1 MALISFA
8 SLPTPDQ
15 MHDTGPRGVVRIGG
29 LQLESHKKGLHP
41 VGFKVR
47 VLPATAQATSLGK
60 LWRLFV
66 DASAS
71 CDVGNLLKRRL
82 YENYLYTRQPSN
94 TFRKG
99 LQFRLGTNSMASRSI
114 SSSSLR
120 ALARSTARPSSFPR
134 PALQPFIHPTA
145 SRTPLPLPLP
155 ATRIPSTA
163 RLAHS
168 IPRPVT
174 DNPKKPNTPKQ
185 PTYELTFT
193 CLPCGSR
200 SAHHVSKQGYH
211 HGSVLITCPSCR
223 NRHVISDHLNI
234 FGNRSLTVEDLMR
247 EKGRL
252 VKRGTLGEDG
262 DVEFW
267 EDGSTTSREERQS
280 DGNDPKPMPRSDDA
294 AKAADAA
301 GQADAPGSTF
311 GKA

>member
-1 MALISFA
+1 MAL
-8 SLPTPDQ
+8 
-15 MHDTGPRGVVRIGG
+15 
-29 LQLESHKKGLHP
+29 
-41 VGFKVR
+41 
-47 VLPATAQATSLGK
+47 
-60 LWRLFV
+60 
-66 DASAS
+66 
-71 CDVGNLLKRRL
+71 
-82 YENYLYTRQPSN
+82 
-94 TFRKG
+94 
-99 LQFRLGTNSMASRSI
+99 RSI

-134 PALQPFIHPTA
+134 PVLQPFIHPTT
-145 SRTPLPLPLP
+145 SRTPLPLSLP
-155 ATRIPSTA
+155 ATKIPSTA

-174 DNPKKPNTPKQ
+174 DKPKKPNTPKQ

-234 FGNRSLTVEDLMR
+234 FANRSLTVEDLMR

-267 EDGSTTSREERQS
+267 EDGSTTIREERQS
-280 DGNDPKPMPRSDDA
+280 DGNDPKPMPRGDAA
-294 AKAADAA
+294 AKAGDAA